1 MKLLLQILVSII
13 LHPIALLLMILN
25 IIGRSDLDDGKKIV
39 WALVGVLWGI
49 GPILYITVGDGA
61 LW

>member
-1 MKLLLQILVSII
+1 MKLLLQILVAII
-13 LHPIALLLMILN
+13 LHPIALLLMLLN
-25 IIGRSDLDDGKKIV
+25 LLGRSDLDDGKKFV
-39 WALVGVLWGI
+39 WAIVGIIWGI